1 MGDLLLTIYV
11 CTYVRTYVVRTYRKI
26 SLSQVMSPCSNIFF
40 ILFLIII
47 YLFTFTIYPFGWLF
61 CIIQFKPACRCC
73 FGCITFISLYSR
85 KKDNSED
92 VTLRNVDRNVAG
104 FLPAN

>member
-11 CTYVRTYVVRTYRKI
+11 CTYVRTLRTWYV
-26 SLSQVMSPCSNIFF
+26 P
-40 ILFLIII
+40 
-47 YLFTFTIYPFGWLF
+47 
-61 CIIQFKPACRCC
+61 
-73 FGCITFISLYSR
+73 
-85 KKDNSED
+85 ED

>member
-11 CTYVRTYVVRTYRKI
+11 CTYVGKYVRGTYV
-26 SLSQVMSPCSNIFF
+26 P
-40 ILFLIII
+40 
-47 YLFTFTIYPFGWLF
+47 
-61 CIIQFKPACRCC
+61 
-73 FGCITFISLYSR
+73 
-85 KKDNSED
+85 ED

>member
-11 CTYVRTYVVRTYRKI
+11 CTYVRTYVRTWY
-26 SLSQVMSPCSNIFF
+26 VP
-40 ILFLIII
+40 
-47 YLFTFTIYPFGWLF
+47 
-61 CIIQFKPACRCC
+61 
-73 FGCITFISLYSR
+73 
-85 KKDNSED
+85 ED

>member
-11 CTYVRTYVVRTYRKI
+11 CTYVRTYVV
-26 SLSQVMSPCSNIFF
+26 P
-40 ILFLIII
+40 
-47 YLFTFTIYPFGWLF
+47 
-61 CIIQFKPACRCC
+61 
-73 FGCITFISLYSR
+73 
-85 KKDNSED
+85 ED